1 MVAGQK
7 TGDQWKE
14 SHLVLRGAVQ
24 VKRGFC
30 NESHCSSCLSA
41 NESRISGSVRQSLAL
56 FGFIL
61 RFRCGNVVFLGCSC
75 CGHNKQ
81 FKFARERAGT
91 KIATLFRPLN
101 WALAIFKDEKYCMI
115 FRLDEK
121 FIRRTRL
128 KIAVI
133 GIALIAVGAAFLYS
147 MVLEENWKLLF
158 GVFFVYLG
166 FRKIKE
172 LKYWNANN
180 KKISLEINPKFIS
193 VSDFNEARSLKV
205 ENVTKAVLQPI
216 HGKIKS
222 IVIHTSGGGITKL
235 EGFEAMDKIADKL
248 KELLGESNVKIAKL
262 FHR

>member
-1 MVAGQK
+1 
-7 TGDQWKE
+7 
-14 SHLVLRGAVQ
+14 
-24 VKRGFC
+24 
-30 NESHCSSCLSA
+30 
-41 NESRISGSVRQSLAL
+41 
-56 FGFIL
+56 
-61 RFRCGNVVFLGCSC
+61 
-75 CGHNKQ
+75 
-81 FKFARERAGT
+81 
-91 KIATLFRPLN
+91 
-101 WALAIFKDEKYCMI
+101 MI

-133 GIALIAVGAAFLYS
+133 GIALIAVGAAFLYA

-180 KKISLEINPKFIS
+180 KIISLEINSKVIS

-205 ENVTKAVLQPI
+205 ESVTKAVLQPI

-222 IVIHTSGGGITKL
+222 IVIHSSGGGITKL

-248 KELLGESNVKIAKL
+248 KELLGESNVKTTKL